1 MTQLPGGWQD
11 ADIQSSRV
19 HEAAL
24 FACRQTFGAQFVS
37 YIMMYAQQQVVVGMN
52 YDIILN
58 VSIRN
63 TENGNNIVEDQ
74 RRFVVYDHFGQYS
87 LINPST

>member
-11 ADIQSSRV
+11 ADIRSSRV

-37 YIMMYAQQQVVVGMN
+37 YIMMYAQQQVVAGMN

-58 VSIRN
+58 VSIQ
-63 TENGNNIVEDQ
+63 NGNNIVEHQ
-74 RRFVVYDHFGQYS
+74 RRFMVYDHFGQYS
-87 LINPST
+87 LINQST